1 MKEKNYFCITP
12 KDLSTGGSG
21 YVLYL
26 QMIWYFSMVFL
37 LMTLVSS
44 GLLYKLWWI
53 YKNAEKE
60 FPETVPYSP
69 KGILSV
75 DVFSL
80 GAVFNYISYDA
91 TSKIGGYDSLSDLIY
106 WFMGTN
112 LINSIIFLI
121 AIIIWKNYSASII
134 DDVDDAT
141 LTPSDY
147 TIRVFNIP
155 VEAPVSKVKEIIM
168 KISSDIRAEN
178 IHIAKRFDSRIQA
191 FKNLITAAK
200 TIKDLRTIKYREL
213 TEKNPDKTSQEI
225 IELIMDNNYVPES
238 DYFSSYKSAFE
249 NFKNACSV
257 CDKIEEEDRLKE
269 GDGYNIDDFENVFA
283 YVTFDHEKHAIDT
296 LKKYLKAKKFR
307 LLKDCLYCCFP
318 AFPEEFTYK
327 NEDGKNIRLE
337 LKQCDTE
344 PGDINWENIGLSDTE
359 LFVNNFL
366 FILMV
371 VVVSLVSFIVIYFSQ
386 SYMNDLD
393 VPVYGCAVVNNLYIR
408 NNNHGLSPNLVKSSD
423 ITLAAYHCYVLDN
436 TCNSNQCS
444 AADNTNCATYIEYY
458 QYANDPDHKY
468 EKYCM
473 CESYTADPGDD
484 AMLKYEKTC
493 EQQLDAFNDYTITSY
508 IVTIITM
515 VMNYVMLYTV
525 LLGVPITRPVSKTE
539 EEAKK
544 TVWVFITQFANMSL
558 IPVLVFATKE
568 INYGWYQAVG
578 LGILGNFFLYSITPN
593 ISRILSPWIKKYV
606 LKAQGHLMAVDQ
618 EDFNNYMAGPNLLEY
633 IYVGYSEFLT
643 FVACCMI
650 FSSSFP
656 VLLPI
661 GFIGLII
668 MYFVEKLSVTYYYK
682 KVDWSSK
689 LSQYTNDIYL
699 YILAGNLL
707 WTLWVFS
714 NPYLFVYEKDLNQL
728 NSDELKPAETATDM
742 IFKFLGIQNFHEKQV
757 KFLPFWVAFIALIV
771 YQTFE
776 DYILALFYY
785 MFCCFLCIEI
795 DEISGNEDIV
805 TDKPYDPANMVT
817 VVKSYDLRENGYY
830 KRLIDAVQAD
840 DDYINENNM

>member
-155 VEAPVSKVKEIIM
+155 VEAPVSKVKEILM

-178 IHIAKRFDSRIQA
+178 IFIAKRFDSRIQA
-191 FKNLITAAK
+191 FKNLIAIAK
-200 TIKDLRTIKYREL
+200 VLKDLRSLQFRDIL
-213 TEKNPDKTSQEI
+213 DKNPHFTREFVYNK
-225 IELIMDNNYVPES
+225 IMDDNFVPEDDS
-238 DYFSSYKSAFE
+238 MGVYKMVF
-249 NFKNACSV
+249 NVFKQTYEE
-257 CDKIEEEDRLKE
+257 CDKIEEEDRIEE
-269 GDGYNIDDFENVFA
+269 GDGYNVDDFENVYA
-283 YVTFDHEKHAIDT
+283 YVTFDHEYEAINT
-296 LKKYLKAKKFR
+296 LKKYIKAKKFR
-307 LLKDCLYCCFP
+307 WIKDCCNLEE
-318 AFPEEFTYK
+318 FPEEFTYTDD
-327 NEDGKNIRLE
+327 EGKIERFE
-337 LKQCDTE
+337 IKECDIE
-344 PGDINWENIGLSDTE
+344 PGDIQWENIGLHLSE
-359 LFVNNFL
+359 QIINNLLFG
-366 FILMV
+366 IIIMC
-371 VVVSLVSFIVIYFSQ
+371 VSLVSFIVIYFSQ
-386 SYMNDLD
+386 SYMNNLD
-393 VPVYGCAVVNNLYIR
+393 VPVYGCSVVNNIYIR
-408 NNNHGLSPNLVKSSD
+408 NNTYKLEPKNVLTSDLTLGGFQCYTLSD
-423 ITLAAYHCYVLDN
+423 
-436 TCNSNQCS
+436 TCNSDLCS
-444 AADNTNCATYIEYY
+444 AWDNNNCNTYKEYY
-458 QYANDPDHKY
+458 QYANDPKNKY

-473 CESYTADPGDD
+473 CQSYIAQSSNSEYQRYKD
-484 AMLKYEKTC
+484 TC
-493 EQQLDAFNDYTITSY
+493 ASQLEAFNNYSRTSQFVSFITLFF
-508 IVTIITM
+508 
-515 VMNYVMLYTV
+515 NYVLLYTV
-525 LLGVPITRPVSKTE
+525 LYATPLTRPASKTE
-539 EEAKK
+539 EAALT
-544 TVWVFITQFANMSL
+544 TVWVFITTFANMSI
-558 IPVLVFATKE
+558 IPIAVYSTKE

-578 LGILGNFFLYSITPN
+578 LGILGNFCLYSVMPN
-593 ISRILSPWIKKYV
+593 VSRTYYPILRKVISRVYGIIV
-606 LKAQGHLMAVDQ
+606 AVDQ
-618 EDFNNYMAGPNLLEY
+618 DDFNEYYAGPNLLEY
-633 IYVGYSEFLT
+633 IYIGFSEFLT
-643 FVACCMI
+643 FVACCMV

-656 VLLPI
+656 VLIPI
-661 GFIGLII
+661 GFVGLTI